1 MSATTPSVF
10 PADTARAGG
19 RSDRLLSPRFRAPT
33 LGSFALVSLSA
44 FDSLALTTVMPRIAA
59 DLDGRSL
66 YAMAFTATLAAG
78 IVSIVLAGNLADRR
92 GPKHPL
98 TIGLALFGAG
108 LIGGALAPS
117 MMWLIGAR
125 VLQGLGAGMTTT
137 ALYVLVAR
145 AYPARLHTAVFAGFA
160 AAWVLPSIVGPF
172 LAGLITQTLG
182 WRWIFGVSLLVL
194 ILAAVLLARVLGSLP
209 ALSTEVPWRVRS
221 LLGAAVVAV
230 GVLVL
235 NAVAEH
241 PGGWGLGL
249 AALAA
254 GTLLVAFSA
263 LTPRGTLRAARGLP
277 ADVAIRTLAFAAFT
291 GAEIYIPRLLT
302 ERDHFPPTTAGLALS
317 IAGVTWFIGSWVQGR
332 WAERIE
338 AVLSARLALALVTAA
353 LAGISIA
360 AAANA
365 HAWVIISLWP
375 VVGLGMGT
383 LYPRVTAQAIAR
395 ADADDQGFVSSA
407 MQIGDSTGASAA
419 LAVSAIVFAALAGA
433 GGWVSFVGVFAVAAL
448 PAAVGLAVAH
458 RIR

>member
-1 MSATTPSVF
+1 M
-10 PADTARAGG
+10 
-19 RSDRLLSPRFRAPT
+19 
-33 LGSFALVSLSA
+33 SLSA

-92 GPKHPL
+92 GPRQPL
-98 TIGLALFGAG
+98 GIGLVLFGAG
-108 LIGGALAPS
+108 LIGGGLAPS
-117 MMWLIGAR
+117 MIALVGAR

-172 LAGLITQTLG
+172 LAGLIAETLG
-182 WRWIFGVSLLVL
+182 WRLIFGVSLLVL
-194 ILAAVLLARVLGSLP
+194 IVAAVLLVRVLHSLP
-209 ALSTEVPWRVRS
+209 ATSSDVPWRVRS
-221 LLGAAVVAV
+221 LLGAVVAAV
-230 GVLVL
+230 GVLAL
-235 NAVAEH
+235 NAVAER
-241 PGGWGLGL
+241 PGGLGL
-249 AALAA
+249 GVAAVAAVAVSAALR
-254 GTLLVAFSA
+254 S
-263 LTPRGTLRAARGLP
+263 LTPPGTLRAARGLP

-302 ERDHFPPTTAGLALS
+302 ERDHHFPPTTAGLALS
-317 IAGVTWFIGSWVQGR
+317 ITGVTWFLGSWVQGR
-332 WAERIE
+332 WSDRIE
-338 AVLSARLALALVTAA
+338 AVRSARLATTLVTAA
-353 LAGISIA
+353 LGGISVA
-360 AAANA
+360 VAM
-365 HAWVIISLWP
+365 HTQAWVIIVLWP

-395 ADADDQGFVSSA
+395 AGADDQGFVSSA

-419 LAVSAIVFAALAGA
+419 LAVSAIVFAALTGA
-433 GGWVSFVGVFAVAAL
+433 GDWLSFVGVFAVAAL